1 MQTLGITLG
10 ERAYAIH
17 VGSGI
22 LEHADLVVDALDTPR
37 VAIVTNRVVGPL
49 YADGLFERLKQRGV
63 NVTVAML
70 EDGESYKTWES
81 LNVIYDTMLRARC
94 DRRTTVIAVGG
105 GVVGDVAGFAAATFM
120 RGVPF
125 IQVPTTLL
133 AQVDSSVGGKTAIN
147 HPSGKNMIGAFY
159 QPAMV
164 LADIGTLK
172 TLPDRELKAGLAE
185 VIKHGAVRDAS
196 FFEWLEA
203 NMDRLLARDP
213 SALTHAVVRSIE
225 IKAAVVSIDERETG
239 PRALLNFG
247 HTFGHAIEAGLGFGA
262 WLHGEAVAAG
272 MVMAADL
279 SVRVGK
285 LGAGEAMRIRRL
297 IQRAGLP
304 EVGPN
309 LGADQYLDLMSV
321 DKKVALGRLRFI
333 LLAGLGNGFIA
344 ESTPENLVRSTLAA
358 SVA

>member
-10 ERAYAIH
+10 ERAYPIH

-22 LEHADLVVDALDTPR
+22 LERTELVVDALQAPR
-37 VAIVTNRVVGPL
+37 AAIVTNRVVRPL
-49 YADGLFERLKQRGV
+49 YADELCERLKQRGV
-63 NVTVAML
+63 NVTVATL
-70 EDGESYKTWES
+70 EDGESNKTWES
-81 LNVIYDTMLRARC
+81 LNLIYDTMLRARC

-147 HPSGKNMIGAFY
+147 HPLGKNMIGAFY

-164 LADIGTLK
+164 LADINTLS
-172 TLPDRELKAGLAE
+172 TLPDRELKAGMAE

-196 FFEWLEA
+196 FFAWLEA

-213 SALTHAVVRSIE
+213 LALSRAVVRSIE

-247 HTFGHAIEAGLGFGA
+247 HTFGHAIEAGLGFGT

-272 MVMAADL
+272 IVMAADL

-285 LGAGEAMRIRRL
+285 LGADDAARIRRL

-304 EVGPN
+304 DVGPN
-309 LGADQYLDLMSV
+309 LGVDRYLDLMSL

-333 LLAGLGNGFIA
+333 LLAGLGEGFIA
-344 ESTPENLVRSTLAA
+344 DSTPENLVRSTLSA